1 MLNNLVEK
9 LDNVHDQQI
18 WTEVEA
24 IKRDQMDML
33 ENFLNMISDLKNSF
47 DGSISRLDTAKKR
60 KIVL

>member
-18 WTEVEA
+18 WTELEA